1 MILIQ
6 YVHKP
11 SSPQEADDDVCL
23 PRIIR
28 NIMLLSRNFSVM
40 ASNDMGCCALL
51 LLLAA
56 LMVNS

>member
-11 SSPQEADDDVCL
+11 SSPQEADDDVCR

-28 NIMLLSRNFSVM
+28 NIMLLSRKFSVV
-40 ASNDMGCCALL
+40 AFNDMGCCALL

-56 LMVNS
+56 LMADI